1 MFNLLCNSLLCF
13 IISNFV
19 LFFIGLKMIFKI
31 RFSPLAQKDM
41 DKVWDDVFEASKEI
55 DVASKYVE
63 DFIQVIL
70 GKKEY
75 PESGIPLCYR
85 GLFTG
90 YYSVNFK
97 AYKAFYRI
105 KEEYIEILR
114 IFMMKQDYIKILFE
128 NPDSDK

>member
-1 MFNLLCNSLLCF
+1 
-13 IISNFV
+13 
-19 LFFIGLKMIFKI
+19 MIYKI